1 MMRFDATRLW
11 RRRITPPLEPPSTIF
26 AFDRS
31 TPPVPRDYLPLY
43 AYLEH
48 RFAIHVV
55 LTFEQVEALLGFALP
70 APAYTN
76 SEWWTAGVPRQQYSS
91 AWIGAGRT
99 ATPNIPAKTVT
110 FVREPQDSSAA
121 TVATALPDAS

>member
-1 MMRFDATRLW
+1 MRLDAARLW
-11 RRRITPPLEPPSTIF
+11 RRRVTPRIEPPSAIF

-31 TPPVPRDYLPLY
+31 TPPVPREYLPLY

-48 RFAIHVV
+48 RFAINVV

-76 SEWWTAGVPRQQYSS
+76 SDWWTAAPPTQQYSS
-91 AWIGAGRT
+91 AWLGAGRT
-99 ATPNIPAKTVT
+99 ATPNLPAKTVM
-110 FVREPQDSSAA
+110 FVREPQHSSAA